1 MSDQK
6 NMLIAIALS
15 LVILLSFQFLYELPK
30 AEKEAARQAELAK
43 QQPLNAPQPDTSDG
57 AQSTAPS
64 VTAPGGGA
72 SAPNAAAEVVT
83 AAQRAG
89 ALAASPRIGID
100 TPTVRGS
107 IALIGARIDDIVL
120 KQYGEEVEADS
131 ERIHLLSPTGAPKS
145 YYAEF
150 GWVGSTADL
159 KLPNPKTVWT
169 ADRSQLT
176 PGRPV
181 TLSWD
186 NGAGLTFERIYAIDD
201 GYMITTTQ
209 RVRNTGG
216 TAVGLFP
223 YGLIARAGTPETLG
237 FYILHEGPLG
247 VFDGTLREVD
257 YDDMQETPK
266 IEQVSTSGWIGITDK
281 YWLAALVPDQ
291 KTGFTFR
298 FVHSLRDR
306 DDRYQVDYL
315 GAEVRVEPGQSL
327 ETTNRL
333 FAGAKEVKRL
343 DGYSEELGIENFDL
357 AVDFGWFY
365 FLTKPFFYAIS
376 WLYGYLGNFGLAILA
391 FTIFVKAVFFP
402 LANKSYK
409 SMAKMRELTPKLQ
422 VMREQYGDDKMRL
435 NQEMMALYK
444 QEKVNPASGC
454 LPILVQIPV
463 FFALYKVLFVNI
475 EMRHAPFYG
484 WIKDLSVADPTTL
497 FNGFGLIPF
506 TPPDFLLIGAWP
518 VFMGLTMWLQ
528 QRLNPQPTD
537 PVQAK
542 IFMFLPLFFT
552 FLLGTF
558 PAGLVIYW
566 TWNNLLSIAQQ
577 RLIMFR
583 MGVK

>member
-1 MSDQK
+1 
-6 NMLIAIALS
+6 
-15 LVILLSFQFLYELPK
+15 
-30 AEKEAARQAELAK
+30 LAK
-43 QQPLNAPQPDTSDG
+43 S
-57 AQSTAPS
+57 
-64 VTAPGGGA
+64 
-72 SAPNAAAEVVT
+72 
-83 AAQRAG
+83 R
-89 ALAASPRIGID
+89 RISID

-107 IALIGARIDDIVL
+107 LSLTGARIDDIVL

-131 ERIHLLSPTGAPKS
+131 ERIHLLSPIGAPKS

-150 GWVGSTADL
+150 GWVGATSDL
-159 KLPNPKTVWT
+159 KLPGAGTVWT
-169 ADRSQLT
+169 ADRSRLT
-176 PGRPV
+176 PARPV
-181 TLSWD
+181 KLSWD
-186 NGAGLTFERIYAIDD
+186 NGEGLVFERTYAIDD
-201 GYMITTTQ
+201 GYMITVSQ
-209 RVRNTGG
+209 RVRNTGAA
-216 TAVGLFP
+216 AVGLFP
-223 YGLIARAGTPETLG
+223 YGLVARSGTPTTLG

-247 VFDGTLREVD
+247 VFDGTLREVE
-257 YDDMQETPK
+257 YDDMQDTPK
-266 IEQVSTSGWIGITDK
+266 MEEVSTGGWIGITDK

-291 KTGFTFR
+291 KANLTYR
-298 FVHSLRDR
+298 FVHSLRDK

-315 GAEVRVEPGQSL
+315 GTEIRIDPGKTFEV
-327 ETTNRL
+327 TNRL
-333 FAGAKEVKRL
+333 FAGAKEVRRL
-343 DGYSEELGIENFDL
+343 DAYSEELGIENFDL

-391 FTIFVKAVFFP
+391 FTICVKALFFP

-409 SMAKMRELTPKLQ
+409 SMAKMRELTPKLK

-454 LPILVQIPV
+454 LPIVIQIPV

-497 FNGFGLIPF
+497 FNGFGMIPF

-537 PVQAK
+537 PMQAK

-552 FLLGTF
+552 FILGTF

-577 RLIMFR
+577 RLIMYR